1 MGRPSS
7 VAAPASLKDFIQTIR
22 TLQLDRT
29 SDHFSRIYVPQD
41 HPRGLSDPAIGM
53 SPKKSHEVS
62 RLSHLV
68 RAIALRCSDRR
79 QTKVVDVGSGQGYLS
94 YEIASPNDLSQGG
107 PSVMEILALESDEHQ
122 LNGARKRAAVCDAR
136 TGGKGIAPAAVT
148 YIHAHISTTE
158 SLKAAVDDWM
168 TTRPPNNTVQVS
180 GNAEEE
186 VCQFPASVIF
196 TGLHACG
203 SLTPTTLRA
212 FADLASGVNRV
223 AAAARTGMPQQTLMR
238 ESWRPSGLALVGCC
252 YNLLQPS
259 GKKSTPILSYTL
271 D

>member
-1 MGRPSS
+1 VGRLLS

-22 TLQLDRT
+22 ALQLDRT

-41 HPRGLSDPAIGM
+41 QPRGVSDSAIGM
-53 SPKKSHEVS
+53 SPKKAHEVS
-62 RLSHLV
+62 RLSLLV
-68 RAIALRCSDRR
+68 RAIALQCSDRR

-107 PSVMEILALESDEHQ
+107 PSTMEILALESDEHQ
-122 LNGARKRAAVCDAR
+122 LNGARKRAVVCDTR
-136 TGGKGIAPAAVT
+136 RSGKGIAPATIT
-148 YIHAHISTTE
+148 YLHAHISSTE

-168 TTRPPNNTVQVS
+168 TTWTPSNGVEVS
-180 GNAEEE
+180 GKAEEE
-186 VCQFPASVIF
+186 VCQFPANVIF

-212 FADLASGVNRV
+212 FADLASGANRV
-223 AAAARTGMPQQTLMR
+223 AAAARTGMPQQTSMR
-238 ESWRPSGLALVGCC
+238 GSWSPSGLALVGCC

-259 GKKSTPILSYTL
+259 GKSTPILPYTR